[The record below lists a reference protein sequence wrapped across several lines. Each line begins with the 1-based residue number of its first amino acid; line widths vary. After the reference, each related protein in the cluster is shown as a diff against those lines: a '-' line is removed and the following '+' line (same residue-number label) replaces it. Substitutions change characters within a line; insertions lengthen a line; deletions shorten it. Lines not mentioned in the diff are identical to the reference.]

1 MNTIERYAIMKNIN
15 TIKINF
21 KGGIISPGDL
31 YNILVAAG
39 KSGLL
44 YVRFGLRQQLLFD
57 VSIEELKNITHEL
70 DSLGISYEIDKEEFP
85 NIVSSFPAE
94 EVFITN
100 TWLSEGVYKDIFDL
114 IDYQPRLKINIS
126 DSNQSFTPLLTGNIN
141 WVASPAAP
149 HFWHLFIRFPKTNI
163 VYEWKDVVYT
173 NDVAAFS
180 KHVEEIIL
188 RHPRKF
194 YDNTDASGDELFEMA
209 GRVDFNTKPADGPL
223 VLPPFK
229 LPYYE
234 GLNKYNDKYWLGI
247 YRRDELFSIKFLKE
261 VCQLCLQTKIGQLC
275 STPWKTIII
284 KGIGEKNR
292 KDWNYLLDKFQ
303 INVRHAANELNFQV
317 DDNSMEA
324 LKLKHHLVKYLND
337 DDTRTFGV
345 CIGIKTKMKSEVFS
359 SILVRRRPLIRI
371 GKTGL
376 FYVFDILCA
385 KDFNPNE
392 RTGYAFSTGNP
403 KFLLAEQLRRS
414 ILSYYKYHSEKGEVV
429 KDFSGNKEIPV
440 VEENDE
446 MVYQCKSCLTVYDE
460 RIGDPENGI
469 DPGTLFHQLPES
481 FCCSVCD
488 AGKENFVPVKK
499 EAIGL

>member
-1 MNTIERYAIMKNIN
+1 MKNIN
-15 TIKINF
+15 TIKVNF

-31 YNILVAAG
+31 FNILLAAG

-44 YVRFGLRQQLLFD
+44 YVRFGLRQQLLLD
-57 VSIEELKNITHEL
+57 IAIEELKDLTAEL
-70 DSLGISYEIDKEEFP
+70 DMLGISYEINKEEYP
-85 NIVSSFPAE
+85 NVVSSYPAE

-163 VYEWKDVVYT
+163 IYEWRDMVYT

-180 KHVEEIIL
+180 KHIEETIL
-188 RHPRKF
+188 QHPQKF
-194 YDNTDASGDELFEMA
+194 YDNKAASGDELYKITQNA
-209 GRVDFNTKPADGPL
+209 DFNTKPADGPL
-223 VLPPFK
+223 ALPPFK

-234 GLNKYNDKYWLGI
+234 GLNRYNDKYWLGI

-284 KGIGEKNR
+284 KSIDEKNR
-292 KDWNYLLDKFQ
+292 GDWNYLLDKFQ

-317 DDNSMEA
+317 DDNSMDA
-324 LKLKHHLVKYLND
+324 LLLKHHLVKYLND

-359 SILVRRRPLIRI
+359 SILVRRKPLIRI
-371 GKTGL
+371 GKGGL
-376 FYVFDILCA
+376 FHVYDILCA
-385 KDFNPNE
+385 KDYNPNE
-392 RTGYAFSTGNP
+392 RTGFAFSKNNP
-403 KFLLAEQLRRS
+403 KFLLAEQLRRAV
-414 ILSYYKYHSEKGEVV
+414 LSFYKYHGEKGEIAANILG
-429 KDFSGNKEIPV
+429 KKETPAA
-440 VEENDE
+440 EKNDE
-446 MVYQCKSCLTVYDE
+446 TVYQCKNCLTVYDE
-460 RIGDPENGI
+460 KAGDPENGI
-469 DPGTLFHQLPES
+469 DPGTLFQQLPDS

-488 AGKENFVPVKK
+488 SPKGNFAPVKK
-499 EAIGL
+499 ETLGL